1 MWRWLRRLVILAVL
15 AAIGW
20 AVWNWFMGEDAS
32 TGSERPG
39 SDRAAA

>member
-1 MWRWLRRLVILAVL
+1 MWRWLRRLVILGVL

-32 TGSERPG
+32 TEYERSS